1 MDDVRFEAE
10 ERMRHPRDYSVNEAW
25 IVFRLN
31 EAPVRTE
38 ENGDFDVVCLMDA
51 ASCYVL
57 GNEFVA
63 AGAAEVPAPVAERLL
78 ETGRAVADGL
88 PQKLLLSSPLGAEE
102 FARLAERA
110 GIEVERVPDRKL
122 TPFLSEIRRGFRERI
137 ARRL

>member
-1 MDDVRFEAE
+1 
-10 ERMRHPRDYSVNEAW
+10 MRHPRDYTVNEAW

-31 EAPVRTE
+31 EVPVRTE
-38 ENGDFDVVCLMDA
+38 QDGDFDVVCLMDA

-57 GNEFVA
+57 GNEFSA
-63 AGAAEVPAPVAERLL
+63 TGAAEVPAPVAERLL

-88 PQKLLLSSPLGAEE
+88 SEKLLLSSGLGTEQ

-110 GIEVERVPDRKL
+110 GIEVERVPDKEL
-122 TPFLSEIRRGFRERI
+122 TAFLSEVRRGFREQI